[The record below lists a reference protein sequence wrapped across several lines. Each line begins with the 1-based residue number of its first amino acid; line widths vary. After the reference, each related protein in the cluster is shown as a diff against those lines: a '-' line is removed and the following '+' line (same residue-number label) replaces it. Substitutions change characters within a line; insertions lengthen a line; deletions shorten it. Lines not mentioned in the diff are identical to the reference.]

1 MKTSLK
7 IVKDDRVDNK
17 WNVIKTYDF
26 SNSQNPCADGI
37 PPTVIHSCS
46 TKKEAEGLLLL
57 ERLSM

>member
-26 SNSQNPCADGI
+26 SNSRNPCDECI

-46 TKKEAEGLLLL
+46 TKKEAEDWLLL